1 MKVVLQDGIK
11 DCGVCCLLS
20 IIKHYGGNVSKEY
33 LRDLT
38 NTTKNGV
45 TAYNI
50 IETAKKLGFDSYAL
64 CGDLEEIDANNLPVI
79 AHVIINKSYKH
90 FIVIYKIDFLNEKVL
105 VMNPAK
111 GKEIL
116 SFSEFKLESSSNYI
130 FLKPIKKL
138 PTFQE
143 KKIIRNTIIKYI
155 LKNKQLL
162 IYLIILTI
170 IFFILNLLS
179 AFHFKYLLDYVI
191 NYNISKNA
199 LIISITVLIIY
210 ILKEIISYLRDII
223 ILKYSEMFDEVV
235 TIKIYKQIILLPYL
249 YYKNRT
255 TGEVIS
261 RIKDLGVIK
270 GFIIEVITSISTSL
284 LSIIIFFIVLF
295 NINSKL
301 TYLSIFQFIL
311 LLLLNF
317 IFKNKIKD
325 KTIKYYKQ
333 EEKVNSYLVESLS
346 SVDAIKGMHIEKRTI
361 DKFLLKY
368 KKYLESVYS
377 LSITNEANKSLKNI
391 INSIFI
397 VLLLHLGTILVI
409 DNKITL
415 SEFIIYQSINNFYLS
430 SFYSFISIINEYP
443 KYKASLERIEDIFN
457 IKEEV
462 FDSSNYYTNYNLN
475 GDILYKNLSYSYNSK
490 KLFNNINFK
499 IKYKDKM
506 FLYGPSGTGKSTFV
520 KLLMRYIEMPFGY
533 ISINNIDINHYH
545 LDILRNN
552 ITYVS
557 QQEYLFNDT
566 LYNNITLGREIDK
579 NEIEK
584 VVKMLYLNEV
594 GSLNRM
600 VEENGFNFSG
610 GERQRIILARSV
622 LKKSSIYIF
631 DEALSQIDVVKERD
645 ILINIFKYLKDK
657 TIIVISHR
665 FDNKDLF
672 ERIIRIEKGSIYE
685 EKL

>member
-64 CGDLEEIDANNLPVI
+64 CGDLKEIDANNLPVI

-130 FLKPIKKL
+130 FLKPVKKL

-143 KKIIRNTIIKYI
+143 KKIIKTTIIKYI

-170 IFFILNLLS
+170 FFFILNLLS

-210 ILKEIISYLRDII
+210 ILKEVISYLRDII
-223 ILKYSEMFDEVV
+223 VLKYSEMFDEVV

-261 RIKDLGVIK
+261 RMKDLGVIK
-270 GFIIEVITSISTSL
+270 GFIIQVITSISTSF
-284 LSIIIFFIVLF
+284 LSTIIFFIVLF
-295 NINSKL
+295 NINNKL
-301 TYLSIFQFIL
+301 TYLSIFQFIM

-317 IFKNKIKD
+317 IFKNKIKN
-325 KTIKYYKQ
+325 KTAKYYKQ

-368 KKYLESVYS
+368 KNYLESAYC
-377 LSITNEANKSLKNI
+377 LSITNEANIYLKNI
-391 INSIFI
+391 INIIFI
-397 VLLLHLGTILVI
+397 VILLHLGTILVI
-409 DNKITL
+409 NNEITL

-462 FDSSNYYTNYNLN
+462 FDSSSYYTNYNLN

-490 KLFNNINFK
+490 ILLDNINFK
-499 IKYKDKM
+499 IKY
-506 FLYGPSGTGKSTFV
+506 
-520 KLLMRYIEMPFGY
+520 
-533 ISINNIDINHYH
+533 ISLI
-545 LDILRNN
+545 
-552 ITYVS
+552 
-557 QQEYLFNDT
+557 
-566 LYNNITLGREIDK
+566 
-579 NEIEK
+579 
-584 VVKMLYLNEV
+584 
-594 GSLNRM
+594 
-600 VEENGFNFSG
+600 
-610 GERQRIILARSV
+610 
-622 LKKSSIYIF
+622 KK
-631 DEALSQIDVVKERD
+631 
-645 ILINIFKYLKDK
+645 
-657 TIIVISHR
+657 
-665 FDNKDLF
+665 
-672 ERIIRIEKGSIYE
+672 
-685 EKL
+685 

>member
-1 MKVVLQDGIK
+1 MIK
-11 DCGVCCLLS
+11 YLL
-20 IIKHYGGNVSKEY
+20 
-33 LRDLT
+33 
-38 NTTKNGV
+38 
-45 TAYNI
+45 
-50 IETAKKLGFDSYAL
+50 
-64 CGDLEEIDANNLPVI
+64 
-79 AHVIINKSYKH
+79 
-90 FIVIYKIDFLNEKVL
+90 
-105 VMNPAK
+105 
-111 GKEIL
+111 
-116 SFSEFKLESSSNYI
+116 
-130 FLKPIKKL
+130 
-138 PTFQE
+138 
-143 KKIIRNTIIKYI
+143 KYI

-170 IFFILNLLS
+170 FFFILNLLS

-261 RIKDLGVIK
+261 RMKDLGVIK

-346 SVDAIKGMHIEKRTI
+346 SVDAIKGMHIEKRNI

-499 IKYKDKM
+499 IKYKDKI

>member
-64 CGDLEEIDANNLPVI
+64 CGDLEEINANNLPVI

-143 KKIIRNTIIKYI
+143 KKIIKNTIIKYI

-170 IFFILNLLS
+170 FFFILNLLS

-261 RIKDLGVIK
+261 RMKDLGVIK

-499 IKYKDKM
+499 IKYKDKI

-631 DEALSQIDVVKERD
+631 DEALSQIDVIKERD

>member
-90 FIVIYKIDFLNEKVL
+90 FIVIYKIDFFNEKVL

-143 KKIIRNTIIKYI
+143 KKIIKNTIIKYI

-170 IFFILNLLS
+170 FFFILNLLS

-261 RIKDLGVIK
+261 RMKDLGVIK

-499 IKYKDKM
+499 IKYKDKI

>member
-170 IFFILNLLS
+170 FFFILNLLS

-346 SVDAIKGMHIEKRTI
+346 SVDAIKGMHIEKRNI

-490 KLFNNINFK
+490 KLLNNINFK
-499 IKYKDKM
+499 IKYKDKI

-631 DEALSQIDVVKERD
+631 DEALSQIDVIKERD

>member
-170 IFFILNLLS
+170 FFFILNLLS

-261 RIKDLGVIK
+261 RMKDLGVIK

-499 IKYKDKM
+499 IKYKDKI

-631 DEALSQIDVVKERD
+631 DEALSQIDVIKERD

>member
-170 IFFILNLLS
+170 FFFILNLLS

-255 TGEVIS
+255 TGEIIS

-499 IKYKDKM
+499 IKYKDKI

>member
-170 IFFILNLLS
+170 FFFILNLLS

-261 RIKDLGVIK
+261 RMKDLGVIK

-490 KLFNNINFK
+490 KLFNDINFK
-499 IKYKDKM
+499 IKYKDTITI
-506 FLYGPSGTGKSTFV
+506 LDSIISEVIESGVF
-520 KLLMRYIEMPFGY
+520 
-533 ISINNIDINHYH
+533 
-545 LDILRNN
+545 
-552 ITYVS
+552 
-557 QQEYLFNDT
+557 
-566 LYNNITLGREIDK
+566 
-579 NEIEK
+579 
-584 VVKMLYLNEV
+584 
-594 GSLNRM
+594 
-600 VEENGFNFSG
+600 
-610 GERQRIILARSV
+610 
-622 LKKSSIYIF
+622 
-631 DEALSQIDVVKERD
+631 
-645 ILINIFKYLKDK
+645 
-657 TIIVISHR
+657 
-665 FDNKDLF
+665 
-672 ERIIRIEKGSIYE
+672 
-685 EKL
+685 

>member
-170 IFFILNLLS
+170 FFFILNLLS

-261 RIKDLGVIK
+261 RMKDLGVIK

-317 IFKNKIKD
+317 IFK
-325 KTIKYYKQ
+325 
-333 EEKVNSYLVESLS
+333 
-346 SVDAIKGMHIEKRTI
+346 
-361 DKFLLKY
+361 
-368 KKYLESVYS
+368 
-377 LSITNEANKSLKNI
+377 
-391 INSIFI
+391 
-397 VLLLHLGTILVI
+397 
-409 DNKITL
+409 
-415 SEFIIYQSINNFYLS
+415 
-430 SFYSFISIINEYP
+430 
-443 KYKASLERIEDIFN
+443 
-457 IKEEV
+457 
-462 FDSSNYYTNYNLN
+462 
-475 GDILYKNLSYSYNSK
+475 
-490 KLFNNINFK
+490 
-499 IKYKDKM
+499 
-506 FLYGPSGTGKSTFV
+506 
-520 KLLMRYIEMPFGY
+520 
-533 ISINNIDINHYH
+533 
-545 LDILRNN
+545 
-552 ITYVS
+552 
-557 QQEYLFNDT
+557 
-566 LYNNITLGREIDK
+566 
-579 NEIEK
+579 
-584 VVKMLYLNEV
+584 
-594 GSLNRM
+594 
-600 VEENGFNFSG
+600 
-610 GERQRIILARSV
+610 
-622 LKKSSIYIF
+622 KSSTNPKI
-631 DEALSQIDVVKERD
+631 A
-645 ILINIFKYLKDK
+645 
-657 TIIVISHR
+657 
-665 FDNKDLF
+665 
-672 ERIIRIEKGSIYE
+672 
-685 EKL
+685 

>member
-64 CGDLEEIDANNLPVI
+64 CGDLKEIDANNLPVI

-130 FLKPIKKL
+130 FLKPVKKL

-143 KKIIRNTIIKYI
+143 KKIIKTTIIKYI

-210 ILKEIISYLRDII
+210 ILKEVISYLRDII
-223 ILKYSEMFDEVV
+223 VLKYSEMFDEVV

-261 RIKDLGVIK
+261 RMKDLGVIK
-270 GFIIEVITSISTSL
+270 GFIIQVITSISTSF
-284 LSIIIFFIVLF
+284 LSTIIFFIVLF
-295 NINSKL
+295 NINNKL
-301 TYLSIFQFIL
+301 TYLSIFQFIM

-317 IFKNKIKD
+317 IFKNKIKN
-325 KTIKYYKQ
+325 KTAKYYKQ

-368 KKYLESVYS
+368 KNYLESAYC
-377 LSITNEANKSLKNI
+377 LSITNEANIYLKNI
-391 INSIFI
+391 INIIFI
-397 VLLLHLGTILVI
+397 VILLHLGTILVI
-409 DNKITL
+409 NNEITL

-462 FDSSNYYTNYNLN
+462 FDSSSYYTNYNLN

-490 KLFNNINFK
+490 ILLDNINFK
-499 IKYKDKM
+499 IKYKDKI

-520 KLLMRYIEMPFGY
+520 KLLMRYIEMPFGH

-579 NEIEK
+579 KEINK

-594 GSLNRM
+594 GNLNRM

>member
-1 MKVVLQDGIK
+1 MKIVLQDGIK

-38 NTTKNGV
+38 NTTKDGV

-50 IETAKKLGFDSYAL
+50 IKSAKKIGFDSYAL
-64 CGDLEEIDANNLPVI
+64 SGDIEQIDADNLPVI
-79 AHVIINKSYKH
+79 AHVIINKNYKH
-90 FIVIYKIDFLNEKVL
+90 FIVIYEIDFLNERIL
-105 VMNPAK
+105 TMNPAK
-111 GKEIL
+111 GKEVL
-116 SFSEFKLESSSNYI
+116 TFSEFKLLSSNNYI
-130 FLKPIKKL
+130 FLRPVKKL
-138 PTFQE
+138 PIFQE
-143 KKIIRNTIIKYI
+143 KKIIKNTIIKY
-155 LKNKQLL
+155 LLNNKQLL
-162 IYLIILTI
+162 FYLIILTI
-170 IFFILNLLS
+170 FFFILNLLS
-179 AFHFKYLLDYVI
+179 AFHFKYLLDYAI
-191 NYNISKNA
+191 NYNIDKNVF
-199 LIISITVLIIY
+199 IISIIVLIIY
-210 ILKEIISYLRDII
+210 ILKEIISYLRNII
-223 ILKYSEMFDEVV
+223 ILKYSEMFDEIV

-270 GFIIEVITSISTSL
+270 NFIIGIITSVITDI
-284 LSIIIFFIVLF
+284 LSIIVFLVVLL
-295 NINSKL
+295 NINRRL
-301 TYLSIFQFIL
+301 TFISIGQFL
-311 LLLLNF
+311 LLILINYL
-317 IFKNKIKD
+317 FKNKIKV
-325 KTIKYYKQ
+325 KTTKYYKE

-368 KKYLESVYS
+368 KKYLESIYS
-377 LSITNEANKSLKNI
+377 LSIITDANNFLKNI
-391 INSIFI
+391 VNSISTV
-397 VLLLHLGTILVI
+397 VLLYFGTILVI
-409 DNKITL
+409 SNKISL

-430 SFYSFISIINEYP
+430 SFHNLISIINQYP
-443 KYKASLERIEDIFN
+443 KYKVSLERIEDIFN

-462 FDSSNYYTNYNLN
+462 FDSSSYYNNYSLD
-475 GDILYKNLSYSYNSK
+475 GDIVYKNLNYSYNSK
-490 KLFNNINFK
+490 KLLDNINLT
-499 IKYKDKM
+499 IKHKDKI

-520 KLLMRYIEMPFGY
+520 KMLMRYIEMPFGY

-566 LYNNITLGREIDK
+566 IYNNITLGREVNK
-579 NEIEK
+579 EEVEK
-584 VVKMLYLNEV
+584 VIKIVHLNEV
-594 GSLNRM
+594 LKTDRL

-610 GERQRIILARSV
+610 GERQRIILARSI
-622 LKKSSIYIF
+622 LKISDIYIF
-631 DEALSQIDVVKERD
+631 DEALSQIDVVRERD
-645 ILINIFKYLKDK
+645 ILLNIFKYLKDK

-672 ERIIRIEKGSIYE
+672 KRVIRIEKGSIYE
-685 EKL
+685 E

>member
-170 IFFILNLLS
+170 FFFILNLLS

-199 LIISITVLIIY
+199 LIISITILIIY
-210 ILKEIISYLRDII
+210 ILKEITSYLRDII

-499 IKYKDKM
+499 IKYKDKI

>member
-143 KKIIRNTIIKYI
+143 KKIIKNTIIKYI

-170 IFFILNLLS
+170 FFFILNLLS

-199 LIISITVLIIY
+199 LLISITVLIIY
-210 ILKEIISYLRDII
+210 ILKEIIFYLRDII

-499 IKYKDKM
+499 IKYKDKI

-579 NEIEK
+579 NEIDK

>member
-64 CGDLEEIDANNLPVI
+64 CGDLKEIDANNLPVI

-130 FLKPIKKL
+130 FLKPVKKL

-143 KKIIRNTIIKYI
+143 KKIIKTTIIKYI

-199 LIISITVLIIY
+199 LLISITVLIIY
-210 ILKEIISYLRDII
+210 ILKEVISYLRDII
-223 ILKYSEMFDEVV
+223 VLKYSEMFDEVV

-261 RIKDLGVIK
+261 RMKDLGVIK
-270 GFIIEVITSISTSL
+270 GFIIQVITSISTSF
-284 LSIIIFFIVLF
+284 LSTIIFFIVLF
-295 NINSKL
+295 NINNKL
-301 TYLSIFQFIL
+301 TYLSIFQFIM

-317 IFKNKIKD
+317 IFKNKIKN
-325 KTIKYYKQ
+325 KTAKYYKQ

-368 KKYLESVYS
+368 KNYLESAYC
-377 LSITNEANKSLKNI
+377 LSITNEANIYLKNI

-397 VLLLHLGTILVI
+397 VILLHLGTILVI
-409 DNKITL
+409 NNEITL

-462 FDSSNYYTNYNLN
+462 FDSSSYYTNYNLN

-490 KLFNNINFK
+490 ILLDNINFK
-499 IKYKDKM
+499 IKYKDKI

-520 KLLMRYIEMPFGY
+520 KLLMRYIEMPFGH

-579 NEIEK
+579 KEINK

-594 GSLNRM
+594 GNLNRM

>member
-1 MKVVLQDGIK
+1 MKIVLQDGIK

-38 NTTKNGV
+38 NTTKDGV

-50 IETAKKLGFDSYAL
+50 IKSAKKIGFDSYAL
-64 CGDLEEIDANNLPVI
+64 SGDIEQIDADNLPVI
-79 AHVIINKSYKH
+79 AHVVINKNYKH
-90 FIVIYKIDFLNEKVL
+90 FIVIYEIDFLNERIL
-105 VMNPAK
+105 TMNPAK
-111 GKEIL
+111 GKEVL
-116 SFSEFKLESSSNYI
+116 TFSEFKLLSSNNYI
-130 FLKPIKKL
+130 FLRPVKKL
-138 PTFQE
+138 PIFQE
-143 KKIIRNTIIKYI
+143 KKIIKNTIIKY
-155 LKNKQLL
+155 LLNNKQLL
-162 IYLIILTI
+162 FYLIILTI
-170 IFFILNLLS
+170 FFFILNLLS
-179 AFHFKYLLDYVI
+179 AFHFKYLLDYAI
-191 NYNISKNA
+191 NYNIDKNVF
-199 LIISITVLIIY
+199 IISIIVLIIY
-210 ILKEIISYLRDII
+210 ILKEIISYLRNII
-223 ILKYSEMFDEVV
+223 ILKYSEMFDEIV

-270 GFIIEVITSISTSL
+270 NFIIGIITSVITDI
-284 LSIIIFFIVLF
+284 LSIIVFLVVLL
-295 NINSKL
+295 NINRRL
-301 TYLSIFQFIL
+301 TFISIGQFL
-311 LLLLNF
+311 LLILINYL
-317 IFKNKIKD
+317 FKNKIKV
-325 KTIKYYKQ
+325 KTTKYYKE

-368 KKYLESVYS
+368 KKYLESIYS
-377 LSITNEANKSLKNI
+377 LSIITDANNFLKNI
-391 INSIFI
+391 VNSISTV
-397 VLLLHLGTILVI
+397 VLLYFGTILVI
-409 DNKITL
+409 SNKISL

-430 SFYSFISIINEYP
+430 SFHNLISIINQYP
-443 KYKASLERIEDIFN
+443 KYKVSLERIEDIFN

-462 FDSSNYYTNYNLN
+462 FDSSSYYNNYSLD
-475 GDILYKNLSYSYNSK
+475 GDIVYKNLNYSYNSK
-490 KLFNNINFK
+490 KLLDNINLT
-499 IKYKDKM
+499 IKHKDKI

-520 KLLMRYIEMPFGY
+520 KMLMRYIEMPFGY

-566 LYNNITLGREIDK
+566 IYNNITLGREVNK
-579 NEIEK
+579 EEVEK
-584 VVKMLYLNEV
+584 VIKIVHLNEV
-594 GSLNRM
+594 LKTDRL

-610 GERQRIILARSV
+610 GERQRIILARSI
-622 LKKSSIYIF
+622 LKISDIYIF
-631 DEALSQIDVVKERD
+631 DEALSQIDVVRERD
-645 ILINIFKYLKDK
+645 ILLNIFKYLKDK

-672 ERIIRIEKGSIYE
+672 KRVIRIEKGSIYE
-685 EKL
+685 E

>member
-143 KKIIRNTIIKYI
+143 KKIIKNTIIKYI

-170 IFFILNLLS
+170 FFFILNLLS

-346 SVDAIKGMHIEKRTI
+346 SVDAIKGMHIEKRNI

-490 KLFNNINFK
+490 KLLNNINFK
-499 IKYKDKM
+499 IKYKDKI

-631 DEALSQIDVVKERD
+631 DEALSQIDVIKERD

>member
-170 IFFILNLLS
+170 FFFILNLLS

-210 ILKEIISYLRDII
+210 ILKEITSYLRDII

-490 KLFNNINFK
+490 KLLNNINFK
-499 IKYKDKM
+499 IKYKDKI

>member
-170 IFFILNLLS
+170 FFFILNLLS

-255 TGEVIS
+255 TGEIIS

-499 IKYKDKM
+499 IKYKDKI

-631 DEALSQIDVVKERD
+631 DEALSQIDVIKERD

>member
-90 FIVIYKIDFLNEKVL
+90 FIVIYKIDFFNEKVL

-170 IFFILNLLS
+170 FFFILNLLS

-499 IKYKDKM
+499 IKYKDKI

-631 DEALSQIDVVKERD
+631 DEALSQIDVIKERD

>member
-79 AHVIINKSYKH
+79 AHIIINKSYKH

-170 IFFILNLLS
+170 FFFILNLLS

-499 IKYKDKM
+499 IKYKDKI

-631 DEALSQIDVVKERD
+631 DEALSQIDVIKERD

>member
-170 IFFILNLLS
+170 FFFILNLLS

-409 DNKITL
+409 DNKINL

-499 IKYKDKM
+499 IKYKDKI

-520 KLLMRYIEMPFGY
+520 KLLMRYIEIPFGY

>member
-143 KKIIRNTIIKYI
+143 KKIIKNTIIKYI

-170 IFFILNLLS
+170 FFFILNLLS

-255 TGEVIS
+255 TGEIIS

-499 IKYKDKM
+499 IKYKDKI

-579 NEIEK
+579 NEIDK

>member
-90 FIVIYKIDFLNEKVL
+90 FIVIYKIDFFNEKVL

-143 KKIIRNTIIKYI
+143 KKIIKNTIIKYI

-170 IFFILNLLS
+170 FFFILNLLS

-199 LIISITVLIIY
+199 LLISITVLIIY
-210 ILKEIISYLRDII
+210 ILKEIIFYLRDII

-261 RIKDLGVIK
+261 RMKDLGVIK

-499 IKYKDKM
+499 IKYKDKI

>member
-170 IFFILNLLS
+170 FFFILNLLS

-255 TGEVIS
+255 TGEVIF

-499 IKYKDKM
+499 IKYKDKI

>member
-79 AHVIINKSYKH
+79 AHIIINKSYKH

-170 IFFILNLLS
+170 FFFILNLLS

-490 KLFNNINFK
+490 KLLNNINFK
-499 IKYKDKM
+499 IKYKDKI

-631 DEALSQIDVVKERD
+631 DEALSQIDVIKERD

-657 TIIVISHR
+657 TIIVIYHR

>member
-143 KKIIRNTIIKYI
+143 KKIIKNTIIKYI

-170 IFFILNLLS
+170 FFFILNLLS

-499 IKYKDKM
+499 IKYKDKI

-631 DEALSQIDVVKERD
+631 DEALSQIDVIKERD

>member
-170 IFFILNLLS
+170 FFFILNLLS

-261 RIKDLGVIK
+261 RMKDLGVIK

-499 IKYKDKM
+499 IKYKDKI

>member
-170 IFFILNLLS
+170 FFFILNLLS

-499 IKYKDKM
+499 IKYKDKI

>member
-170 IFFILNLLS
+170 FFFILNLLS

-255 TGEVIS
+255 TGEIIS

-499 IKYKDKM
+499 IKYKDKI

-545 LDILRNN
+545 LDILGNN

>member
-79 AHVIINKSYKH
+79 AHIIINKSYKH

-170 IFFILNLLS
+170 FFFILNLLS

-490 KLFNNINFK
+490 KLLNNINFK
-499 IKYKDKM
+499 IKYKDKI

-557 QQEYLFNDT
+557 QQEYLFNDK

-631 DEALSQIDVVKERD
+631 DEALSQIDVIKERD

>member
-170 IFFILNLLS
+170 FFFILNLLS

-499 IKYKDKM
+499 IKYKDKI

-579 NEIEK
+579 NEIDK

-672 ERIIRIEKGSIYE
+672 ERIIRIEKGSINE

>member
-79 AHVIINKSYKH
+79 AHIIINKSYKH

-170 IFFILNLLS
+170 FFFILNLLS

-295 NINSKL
+295 NINNKL
-301 TYLSIFQFIL
+301 TYLSIFQFIM

-317 IFKNKIKD
+317 IFKNKIKN
-325 KTIKYYKQ
+325 KTAKYYKQ

-490 KLFNNINFK
+490 KLLNNINFK
-499 IKYKDKM
+499 IKYKDKI

-631 DEALSQIDVVKERD
+631 DEALSQIDVIKERD